1 VLLAAAAATVA
12 LDLATKQ
19 LVTTRLAEGRLYALA
34 PGWGLRRV
42 HNPRG
47 SLGGLS
53 TRASALALIA
63 VVAGVALALP
73 ALPSPGAATPIGLGI
88 AIGGAAGNVGDR
100 LVRGEV
106 VDFVAAGRWPVF
118 NVADAAMVLGLL
130 LAAGS
135 LV

>member
-1 VLLAAAAATVA
+1 LGAAAATVA
-12 LDLATKQ
+12 IDLATKQ
-19 LVTTRLAEGRLYALA
+19 LVTARLAEGRLYALA

-42 HNPRG
+42 HNRRG

-53 TRASALALIA
+53 THGS
-63 VVAGVALALP
+63 VVALVAVIVAVGLAVM
-73 ALPSPGAATPIGLGI
+73 AAPSPGANTLIGLGI
-88 AIGGAAGNVGDR
+88 ALGGAAGNVGDR

-118 NVADAAMVLGLL
+118 NVADSAMVLGLL

-135 LV
+135 LL